1 METTAAEQIDSSIA
15 LFGGTM
21 MSPVPDPYPVYRR
34 LRTEQPAICLRG
46 VLGPT
51 HLVTR
56 YDDVVAGLK
65 DGKIFSSRGNARGIG
80 LVMGRTILEMEGP
93 EHLRQR
99 KIVTPFFSPRA
110 LRERVE
116 KVVYEKVHGLID
128 DFASDGRADLVEQ
141 FTFTFPL
148 RVMADIIG
156 IPIQDFEQFHRWALD
171 LISIS
176 DDPKRGFD
184 AATLIVQYL
193 KPILAERRHEP
204 RQDLLSALAH
214 AEVEGE
220 RLTDEE
226 VLSFLRLLLPA
237 GAETTYRLSGS
248 TLFSLLTHPR
258 VREEVEADP
267 SRVDAVIEETLRWE
281 SPVQYTSREAT
292 VRVEFDG
299 CEVPEGGLI
308 MFAIGSANR
317 DERHW
322 DRPDEFVLGRRNIGD
337 HVAFGFGEHYCAG
350 SFLGRLEARVAVQAL
365 LERLPNLRLA
375 PGETA
380 TMVGLAFRSP
390 DRLPVRFDPQ

>member
-1 METTAAEQIDSSIA
+1 MEPAEQTDNSIA

-34 LRTEQPAICLRG
+34 LRTEQPAICLQG

-65 DGKIFSSRGNARGIG
+65 DGRTFSARGNARGIG
-80 LVMGRTILEMEGP
+80 LVMGRTILEMEGT

-116 KVVYEKVHGLID
+116 RVVVEKVHGLID
-128 DFASDGRADLVEQ
+128 GFARDGRADLVEQ

-176 DDPKRGFD
+176 DDPGRGF
-184 AATLIVQYL
+184 AAAELIVAYL
-193 KPILAERRHEP
+193 KPILAERRREP
-204 RQDLLSALAH
+204 REDLLSALTR
-214 AEVEGE
+214 AEVDGE
-220 RLTDEE
+220 RLSEEE

-248 TLFSLLTHPR
+248 TLFATLTHPH
-258 VREEVEADP
+258 VYEELRARPE
-267 SRVDAVIEETLRWE
+267 RIDAVIEETLRWE

-308 MFAIGSANR
+308 MFALGSANR

-322 DRPDEFVLGRRNIGD
+322 ERPDEFVLGRPNLGD

-350 SFLGRLEARVAVQAL
+350 AFLGRLEARVAVQAV

-375 PGETA
+375 ADERA

-390 DRLPVRFDPQ
+390 DHLPVRFDPQ

>member
-1 METTAAEQIDSSIA
+1 MEPPAEQIDNSIA

-34 LRTEQPAICLRG
+34 LRTERPAICLRG

-65 DGKIFSSRGNARGIG
+65 DGRTFSARGNARGIG

-93 EHLRQR
+93 QHLRQR

-116 KVVYEKVHGLID
+116 RVVVEKVHGLID
-128 DFASDGRADLVEQ
+128 GFARDGRADLVEQ

-176 DDPKRGFD
+176 DDPGRGF
-184 AATLIVQYL
+184 AAAELIVEYL

-204 RQDLLSALAH
+204 REDLLSALTR
-214 AEVEGE
+214 AEVDGE
-220 RLTDEE
+220 RLSEEE

-248 TLFSLLTHPR
+248 TLFAILTHPH
-258 VREEVEADP
+258 VHEEIRDRP
-267 SRVDAVIEETLRWE
+267 GLIDAVIEETLRWE

-292 VRVEFDG
+292 VRVEFDD

-308 MFAIGSANR
+308 MFALGSANR

-322 DRPDEFVLGRRNIGD
+322 ERPDEFVLGRPNLGD

-350 SFLGRLEARVAVQAL
+350 AFLGRLEARVAVQAL

-375 PGETA
+375 ADEPS

>member
-1 METTAAEQIDSSIA
+1 MDTAEQVDSAIA

-34 LRTEQPAICLRG
+34 LRSEQPAICLRG
-46 VLGPT
+46 LLGPT

-56 YDDVVAGLK
+56 YDHVVAGLK
-65 DGKIFSSRGNARGIG
+65 DGKTFSARGNARGIG
-80 LVMGRTILEMEGP
+80 LVMGRTILEMEGA
-93 EHLRQR
+93 EHLRHR
-99 KIVTPFFSPRA
+99 KIATPFFSPRA

-116 KVVYEKVHGLID
+116 KVVVETVHGMID
-128 DFASDGRADLVEQ
+128 GFARDGQADLVPQ

-156 IPIQDFEQFHRWALD
+156 IPIRDFEQFHRWALD
-171 LISIS
+171 LVSIS
-176 DDPKRGFD
+176 DDPKRGF
-184 AATLIVQYL
+184 AAAELIVEYL
-193 KPILAERRHEP
+193 KPIMAERRREP
-204 RQDLLSALAH
+204 RQDLLSALTA
-214 AEVEGE
+214 AEVDGE
-220 RLTDEE
+220 RLTEEE

-248 TLFSLLTHPR
+248 TIFAILSHPH
-258 VREEVEADP
+258 VYEELRADP

-308 MFAIGSANR
+308 MFALGSANR

-322 DRPDEFVLGRRNIGD
+322 DRPDEFVLRRPNLGD
-337 HVAFGFGEHYCAG
+337 HLAFGFGEHYCAG
-350 SFLGRLEARVAVQAL
+350 SFLGRLEARVAVQTL

-375 PGETA
+375 PGEAA

-390 DRLPVRFDPQ
+390 DRLPVRFDPK

>member
-1 METTAAEQIDSSIA
+1 MEPPAEQIDNSIA

-34 LRTEQPAICLRG
+34 LRTERPAICLRG

-65 DGKIFSSRGNARGIG
+65 DGRTFSARGNARGIG

-93 EHLRQR
+93 QHLRQR

-116 KVVYEKVHGLID
+116 RVVVEKVHGLID
-128 DFASDGRADLVEQ
+128 GFARDGRADLVEQ

-176 DDPKRGFD
+176 DDPGRGF
-184 AATLIVQYL
+184 AAAELIVEYL

-204 RQDLLSALAH
+204 REDLLSALTR
-214 AEVEGE
+214 AEVDGE
-220 RLTDEE
+220 RLSEEE

-248 TLFSLLTHPR
+248 TLFAILTHPH
-258 VREEVEADP
+258 VHEELRDRP
-267 SRVDAVIEETLRWE
+267 GLIDAVIEETLRWE

-292 VRVEFDG
+292 VRVEFDD

-308 MFAIGSANR
+308 MFALGSANR

-322 DRPDEFVLGRRNIGD
+322 ERPDEFVLGRPNLGD

-350 SFLGRLEARVAVQAL
+350 AFLGRLEARVAVQAL

-375 PGETA
+375 ADEPS

>member
-1 METTAAEQIDSSIA
+1 MEAQAVEQTDSVVT

-21 MSPVPDPYPVYRR
+21 MAPVLNPYPVYRR
-34 LRTEQPAICLRG
+34 LRTERPAVCLKG
-46 VLGPT
+46 ILGPT

-56 YDDVVAGLK
+56 YDHVLAGLK
-65 DGKIFSSRGNARGIG
+65 DGKTFSSRGNARGIG

-93 EHLRQR
+93 EHVRHR

-110 LRERVE
+110 LRESVE
-116 KVVYEKVHGLID
+116 AVVVEKVHGLID
-128 DFASDGRADLVEQ
+128 EFARDGQADLVRQ

-148 RVMADIIG
+148 RVMAHIIG
-156 IPIQDFEQFHRWALD
+156 IPIQDFDQFHRWALD
-171 LISIS
+171 LLSIS

-184 AATLIVQYL
+184 AAALIVEYL
-193 KPILAERRHEP
+193 KPIMEVRRREP
-204 RQDLLSALAH
+204 RNDLLSALTH
-214 AEVEGE
+214 AEVDGE
-220 RLTDEE
+220 RLSDEE
-226 VLSFLRLLLPA
+226 ILSFLRLLLPA

-248 TLFSLLTHPR
+248 TLFALLTHPH
-258 VREEVEADP
+258 VREEVVANP
-267 SRVDAVIEETLRWE
+267 SRIDAVIEETLRWE

-292 VRVEFDG
+292 VQVEFDG

-322 DRPDEFVLGRRNIGD
+322 DRPDEFILDRPNLGD
-337 HVAFGFGEHYCAG
+337 HLAFGFGEHYCAG

-375 PGETA
+375 AGETPA
-380 TMVGLAFRSP
+380 IVGLAFRSP